1 MGHHEGMT
9 SLSDLEPACSL
20 DEALTY
26 FDTLPAVRAEE
37 ITGRWRGRELRTG
50 HSMDGLLEV
59 TGWYGKQFDSVDAVH
74 PLLFTG
80 RGGKVFAVDPR
91 RVPLGLADR
100 VPPQVAGGARAAL
113 PAFQPLVATRKPRAR
128 LRNVE
133 HRGVVTAAMVYDH
146 LPIIDVFRRASDDT
160 LLGVMDMRKDP
171 RPYFFIL
178 QKDV

>member
-1 MGHHEGMT
+1 MT
-9 SLSDLEPACSL
+9 TLSDLEPACSL
-20 DEALTY
+20 DEALAY
-26 FDTLPAVRAEE
+26 FDGLPSVRSEE

-50 HSMDGLLEV
+50 HPMDGLLEV
-59 TGWYGKQFDSVDAVH
+59 TGWYGKQFDGVDAVH

-80 RGGKVFAVDPR
+80 RGGKVFSVDPR

-100 VPPQVAGGARAAL
+100 MPTGVAGRARAAL
-113 PAFQPLVATRKPRAR
+113 PAFQELVATRKPRAR

-146 LPIIDVFRRASDDT
+146 LPIIDVFRRAADDT
-160 LLGVMDMRKDP
+160 LLGVMDMRQNP

-178 QKDV
+178 QKDA